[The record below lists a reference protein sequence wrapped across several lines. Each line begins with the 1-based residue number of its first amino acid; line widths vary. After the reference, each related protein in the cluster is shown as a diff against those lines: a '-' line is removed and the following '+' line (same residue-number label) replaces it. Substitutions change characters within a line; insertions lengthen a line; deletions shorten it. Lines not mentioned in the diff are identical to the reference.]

1 MPNKE
6 AQESGGVL
14 KGWKAIASYLR
25 IPPSTAQRWAKD
37 GMPVRR
43 EGRFTV
49 AAPKELSEWLGRESH
64 MPGPA
69 QVMTD
74 EADVAAALKKSIAA
88 VRDIGKRRA

>member
-1 MPNKE
+1 MPDRE
-6 AQESGGVL
+6 VQEDANVL
-14 KGWKAIASYLR
+14 KGWTAIAKYLR

-43 EGRFTV
+43 EGRYAV
-49 AAPKELSEWLGRESH
+49 ADPKELSEWLGREAR

-74 EADVAAALKKSIAA
+74 EADVAGALRASIAT
-88 VRDIGKRRA
+88 RRSQKRH